1 MANIKSNI
9 KSARKNEKRRTA
21 NKIAKT
27 TYKNDVKKARTSAK
41 KEDVYVSYKSIDSA
55 LAKGVITK
63 NKAAR
68 LKSRTAKHVNKS
80 NKK

>member
-1 MANIKSNI
+1 
-9 KSARKNEKRRTA
+9 
-21 NKIAKT
+21 
-27 TYKNDVKKARTSAK
+27 VKKARTSGK
-41 KEDVYVSYKSIDSA
+41 KEDVAASYKSIDSA

-68 LKSRTAKHVNKS
+68 LKSRTAKHANKT

>member
-9 KSARKNEKRRTA
+9 KSARKNKKRQNA
-21 NKIAKT
+21 NKIART
-27 TYKNDVKKARTSAK
+27 TYKNNVKKARTSNK
-41 KEDVYVSYKSIDSA
+41 KEDVYASYKSIDSA

-68 LKSRTAKHVNKS
+68 LKSRVAKHANKA

>member
-9 KSARKNEKRRTA
+9 KSARKNEKRKNA

-27 TYKNDVKKARTSAK
+27 TYKNNIKKARTSAK
-41 KEDVYVSYKSIDSA
+41 KEDVSASYKSIDSA

-63 NKAAR
+63 NKANR
-68 LKSRTAKHVNKS
+68 LKSRTAKHANKA